1 MPSKIDIR
9 YSAFTLHNS
18 LIWKRKF
25 KIFASFSD
33 PDDLA
38 LSTVISPSLWQA
50 GSTAQAG
57 LALIN

>member
-25 KIFASFSD
+25 KIFVSFSD

-50 GSTAQAG
+50 GRTA
-57 LALIN
+57 